1 MEQADQT
8 PSCAIPR
15 HLCCPICLPLHGGDL
30 EVYAVD
36 VDNFDTPRRIGLEHS
51 CRRCRHI
58 FTLVYRLGPED
69 RWEFVLERG
78 MCPPECTVVHGLYA
92 EP

>member
-8 PSCAIPR
+8 PSRAIPR
-15 HLCCPICLPLHGGDL
+15 HLRCPICPPRHGGDL

-36 VDNFDTPRRIGLEHS
+36 VDNFDTPRRIRLEHS
-51 CRRCRHI
+51 CRRCHHI